1 MQNTN
6 KKRKS
11 KLLSFKIILEATKG
25 EPLAMEK
32 VIEHFKGYM
41 ITLST
46 RKLEDEYGN
55 TYSYVDESIYRRLEL
70 KLITAVVTKFKIDI
84 DL

>member
-1 MQNTN
+1 VLNAN
-6 KKRKS
+6 RKRKRS
-11 KLLSFKIILEATKG
+11 LLPFRTILEATKG

>member
-1 MQNTN
+1 MKNTN
-6 KKRKS
+6 KKRKG
-11 KLLSFKIILEATKG
+11 KLLSFKTILEATKG
-25 EPLAMEK
+25 DPLAMEK
-32 VIEHFKGYM
+32 IIEHFKGYM

>member
-1 MQNTN
+1 MQNEN
-6 KKRKS
+6 RKS
-11 KLLSFKIILEATKG
+11 KRSLLPFRTILEATKG
-25 EPLAMEK
+25 DPLAMEK

>member
-1 MQNTN
+1 
-6 KKRKS
+6 
-11 KLLSFKIILEATKG
+11 
-25 EPLAMEK
+25 MEK

-55 TYSYVDESIYRRLEL
+55 TYSYVDESIYSRLEL

>member
-1 MQNTN
+1 MQNAYR
-6 KKRKS
+6 KRKRS
-11 KLLSFKIILEATKG
+11 LLPFRTILEATKG